1 MISFVTAFWPFFV
14 AAGGLIIAYFKGVK
28 DSSVKEDKRRLEAE
42 RDRAKAVVESKEFDD
57 QAQALSDEDA
67 LKEALK
73 WSK

>member
-1 MISFVTAFWPFFV
+1 MISFITSFWPFFM
-14 AAGGLIIAYFKGVK
+14 AAGALFIAYFKGLR
-28 DSSVKEDKRRLEAE
+28 DSSSKEEKRRLEDE